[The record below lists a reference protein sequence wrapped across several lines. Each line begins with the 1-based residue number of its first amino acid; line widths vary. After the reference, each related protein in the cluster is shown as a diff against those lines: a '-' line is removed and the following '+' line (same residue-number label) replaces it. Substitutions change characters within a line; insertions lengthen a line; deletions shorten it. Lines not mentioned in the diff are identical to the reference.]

1 MTKKNT
7 FVGTPFWMAPE
18 VIKQSGYDH
27 KADIWSLGIT
37 ALELANGEPPYSE
50 IHPMKVL
57 FLIPKNPP
65 PQLDGNFSSVFK
77 DFVERCLRKEP
88 RERPSAKDL
97 LRHPFIRRAK
107 KTTYLTELIERYERW
122 QARYPDKDRD
132 EEDDGPEPL
141 QQRSPQNED
150 LWDFGTIKPSARVP
164 GLKQMNDAATNS
176 RSGTSSPVD
185 SGSPKKQ
192 TRTGIENRPRIP
204 SGNTIRAKP
213 ILQAPALSPVR
224 KPLGVPSTPCSP
236 TAAAK
241 VPLPPSPIKGQPP
254 APASPTRNAIPS
266 SPYKPLPVPQ
276 LNKPL
281 GFEQNDDFLQ
291 RAIAADMAA
300 LVIEDTPKRQAAL
313 VIEDT
318 PKRQAAPLSDL
329 GSPINIPASPSAG
342 VGPGTGPLTPTYVVT
357 SQQQQP
363 KPLPG
368 VRQQPLPDFSPSA
381 AIQGPQIQRKP
392 TSGAQGVK
400 GQQAG
405 AQPRRASNPR
415 PSLDLDPRTKD
426 LRPSPAPQPRPSQKG
441 LELHSPISPIS
452 PSTSHHPMTPDIL
465 SPSFEVKQPGLR
477 PTQDGALPQR
487 LSHHQLPMPQQTEV
501 TALSSVVVPALE
513 AALAR
518 RTRNLAATINASRR
532 PAAQNLSA
540 LGTSASLPRHREVSS
555 PQQHV
560 LSAGQTR
567 QLQETHEA
575 LRAAVRRAA
584 RALAEIDELDARDP
598 VGMGD
603 GVGPFLEGWLEEILV
618 RVEEC
623 DE

>member
-65 PQLDGNFSSVFK
+65 PQLDGNFSPVFK

-122 QARYPDKDRD
+122 QARHPDKDTDD
-132 EEDDGPEPL
+132 EDENPGPS

-150 LWDFGTIKPSARVP
+150 LWDFGTIKPTGRVP
-164 GLKQMNDAATNS
+164 GLKPMNDAATNS
-176 RSGTSSPVD
+176 RSGTTSPD
-185 SGSPKKQ
+185 TENGSPKKLA
-192 TRTGIENRPRIP
+192 RSGIENRPRKP

-213 ILQAPALSPVR
+213 APAAPPLSPVR
-224 KPLGVPSTPCSP
+224 KQLSVSTPPFSP
-236 TAAAK
+236 SAAAK
-241 VPLPPSPIKGQPP
+241 VPLPPSPMKALPP
-254 APASPTRNAIPS
+254 ALASPVREATPS
-266 SPYKPLPVPQ
+266 SPSKRLPDP
-276 LNKPL
+276 PA
-281 GFEQNDDFLQ
+281 EQPFSAEGEDDFLQ

-300 LVIEDTPKRQAAL
+300 LHVSTPMKQDSLANA
-313 VIEDT
+313 E
-318 PKRQAAPLSDL
+318 APLTQLKPPVEFSL
-329 GSPINIPASPSAG
+329 PNHVSA
-342 VGPGTGPLTPTYVVT
+342 P
-357 SQQQQP
+357 QEQP
-363 KPLPG
+363 KAEAVFKQHPLPS
-368 VRQQPLPDFSPSA
+368 FNPSA
-381 AIQGPQIQRKP
+381 AIAEANIARKP
-392 TSGAQGVK
+392 ATGAQVIK
-400 GQQAG
+400 VQQAG
-405 AQPRRASNPR
+405 PQPRRISNPR

-426 LRPSPAPQPRPSQKG
+426 LRPSPAPQPRPLQKG
-441 LELHSPISPIS
+441 LELHSPISPVT
-452 PSTSHHPMTPDIL
+452 PSAPHMSMAPEVLTPTFDTKQNDLRAFSQSGLEARSSHL
-465 SPSFEVKQPGLR
+465 QPVL
-477 PTQDGALPQR
+477 
-487 LSHHQLPMPQQTEV
+487 QQQPEV
-501 TALSSVVVPALE
+501 TALNSVVIPALE

-532 PAAQNLSA
+532 AATQNAGLP
-540 LGTSASLPRHREVSS
+540 SASLPRNHQVS
-555 PQQHV
+555 QH
-560 LSAGQTR
+560 GQPLNSGQVR

-575 LRAAVRRAA
+575 IRATVRRVA
-584 RALAEIDELDARDP
+584 RALVELDELDNRDP
-598 VGMGD
+598 VVMGD
-603 GVGPFLEGWLEEILV
+603 GVGPFLEGWLEEVLV